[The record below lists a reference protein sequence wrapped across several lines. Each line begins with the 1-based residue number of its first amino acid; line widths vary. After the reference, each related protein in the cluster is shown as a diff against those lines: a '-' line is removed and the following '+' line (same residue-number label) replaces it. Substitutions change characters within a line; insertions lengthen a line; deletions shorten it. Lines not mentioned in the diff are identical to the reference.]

1 MFQAT
6 IIGNVGADATLKK
19 SDGNE
24 FYAFRVAHNNRYKR
38 ADGTEVD
45 ETSWIDVTLSRES
58 RVAPYIKAG
67 TLVYVSG
74 PVSTRV
80 YSSEKDRCMKAGVTV
95 NARQVELLSA
105 KADAVP
111 SRLIDGD
118 GVFHVVRK
126 YFHTD
131 CPGSVLMSQAGR
143 QFGVDDN
150 GWVVPIEDMPEDVAS
165 LAGGQKATGN
175 TPAADGESP
184 KKTSRRAAK

>member
-1 MFQAT
+1 MFYAT

-45 ETSWIDVTLSRES
+45 ETSWIDVTLSHDS

-67 TLVYVSG
+67 TLVYVTG
-74 PVSTRV
+74 PVSTRI
-80 YSSEKDRCMKAGVTV
+80 YSSEKDRCMKAGVTI

-105 KADAVP
+105 KGDAVP
-111 SRLIDGD
+111 SRLIDSD
-118 GVFHVVRK
+118 GVFHVVNK
-126 YFHTD
+126 YYHTD
-131 CPGSVLMSQAGR
+131 CPGSILMSQSGK

-150 GWVVPIEDMPEDVAS
+150 GWVVPVEDMPEDVRS
-165 LAGGQKATGN
+165 MAGDVSATGN
-175 TPAADGESP
+175 TPADDGQSV
-184 KKTSRRAAK
+184 KTTSRKRKV

>member
-38 ADGTEVD
+38 ADGMEVD

-80 YSSEKDRCMKAGVTV
+80 YSSEKDRCMKAGVTI

-131 CPGSVLMSQAGR
+131 CPGSILMSQAGR

-150 GWVVPIEDMPEDVAS
+150 GWVVPIEDMPGDVAS
-165 LAGGQKATGN
+165 LAGGQKATGT
-175 TPAADGESP
+175 TPAADGEST